1 MRGKLLL
8 VIGTA
13 ALTATGCDAFSA
25 QSNVVATAAGRRLD
39 TDRMVAML
47 TSVRA
52 PVTPEASEV
61 LTDVWVNLNLF
72 AAARINGQL
81 EADSTRVA
89 RIQWPQI
96 LQARIQSWQ
105 DTLHQRIPKPT
116 PAGADSAYDAG
127 EMRLFQHIIVT
138 PGGTSASD
146 TNAARAKINGY
157 LNQIR
162 RGGDFG
168 AIAKNNADASREDS
182 GFLPV
187 GPRGQFVPEFESVAW
202 SLEPGQVSDV
212 VQTSFGFHLIRRAP
226 REEVRDRFLPVLE
239 RMHTQKFDSSYI
251 AQLTGTKELKLQENA
266 GKHLKEA
273 MANLDGARR
282 NRQRLASYKG
292 GSITVA
298 DVVRWIEAFPP
309 GAHRQI
315 ATQPDSVL
323 QEFVEQLSQTVLMAR
338 QMDSAGVPVPV
349 ANWQA
354 LQLSYRATVD
364 QLAASIGLSDSVV
377 ADSTR
382 PKAERMDSAASRV
395 NRYLDQLLAGQ
406 AQFRP
411 LPGPLVGYL
420 RENGEYKV
428 NNAGLTR
435 AVELATAKWKADSAS
450 GAAAPPQPEQ
460 QAPIQPAP
468 GGPPRE

>member
-1 MRGKLLL
+1 
-8 VIGTA
+8 
-13 ALTATGCDAFSA
+13 
-25 QSNVVATAAGRRLD
+25 
-39 TDRMVAML
+39 
-47 TSVRA
+47 
-52 PVTPEASEV
+52 
-61 LTDVWVNLNLF
+61 
-72 AAARINGQL
+72 
-81 EADSTRVA
+81 
-89 RIQWPQI
+89 
-96 LQARIQSWQ
+96 
-105 DTLHQRIPKPT
+105 
-116 PAGADSAYDAG
+116 
-127 EMRLFQHIIVT
+127 
-138 PGGTSASD
+138 
-146 TNAARAKINGY
+146 
-157 LNQIR
+157 
-162 RGGDFG
+162 
-168 AIAKNNADASREDS
+168 
-182 GFLPV
+182 
-187 GPRGQFVPEFESVAW
+187 
-202 SLEPGQVSDV
+202 
-212 VQTSFGFHLIRRAP
+212 
-226 REEVRDRFLPVLE
+226 
-239 RMHTQKFDSSYI
+239 MHTQKFDSSYI